1 MHSVTEILT
10 MGEHSKLEDIFLTES
25 MDAYY
30 FKNQKKG
37 RYGSENVPCYTF
49 ENNTLESQYYIGVD
63 WLCKLTNR
71 AIYISPKLN
80 KNSFET
86 DYLKMLL
93 ICLKDS
99 EASKYIGTIYEIK
112 INSERIEID
121 QTDDLLSPLLAIEFL
136 NLVKQLVKKGLKKS
150 YYREERHLNARVKG
164 KLLVSQTLKQYT
176 FKKELHKTICAYDV
190 FGLNHPENQL
200 IKAALLFVQKYLAQY
215 PDYALLASNTLNYC
229 LPAFNEVVV
238 PKDISALRHFK
249 SSPFFSTYK
258 EALSIAKIILER
270 FGHNVRSIQAQKI
283 KTQPYW
289 INMALLFE
297 LYTFTLLR
305 KQYTNNV
312 LYQYK
317 SDYQELDFLINSG
330 ETKMVVDTKYKAK
343 YGNGKKDK
351 NDIRQLS
358 GYARMEKV
366 YNHFGKN
373 KNEVIDCLI
382 IYPIKNNDGISI
394 LELKIENKEPI
405 KNYVGFYKVGVGI
418 PYFEY

>member
-1 MHSVTEILT
+1 MHNVTEIFP

-25 MDAYY
+25 METYY

-37 RYGSENVPCYTF
+37 RYGSDNVPCYTL
-49 ENNTLESQYYIGVD
+49 ENNTLLSQYYIGLD
-63 WLCKLTNR
+63 WLCKSTNR
-71 AIYISPKLN
+71 ALHISPKLN
-80 KNSFET
+80 NNHFET
-86 DYLKMLL
+86 DYLQMLL
-93 ICLKDS
+93 ICLEDS

-112 INSERIEID
+112 INSECIEID
-121 QTDDLLSPLLAIEFL
+121 QTNDLLSPLLAIQYL
-136 NLVKQLVKKGLKKS
+136 NLVKQLVKRGLKKS
-150 YYREERHLNARVKG
+150 YYREERHLNARLKG

-176 FKKELHKTICAYDV
+176 FKNEPLKTICAYDV

-215 PDYALLASNTLNYC
+215 PEYARLATSTLNYC
-229 LPAFNEVVV
+229 LPAFNEVEV

-249 SSPFFSTYK
+249 SSPFFSAYK

-305 KQYTNNV
+305 KQFGKEV
-312 LYQYK
+312 VYQYN
-317 SDYQELDFLINSG
+317 SDYQELDFLLNSG
-330 ETKMVVDTKYKAK
+330 NIQMVIDTKYKTK
-343 YGNGKKDK
+343 YGKDKKDK

-366 YNHFGKN
+366 YNYLGKS
-373 KNEVIDCLI
+373 KSEIIDCMI
-382 IYPIKNNDGISI
+382 IYPIRNEINEITS
-394 LELKIENKEPI
+394 ELKFEDKQPI
-405 KNYVGFYKVGVGI
+405 KNYVSFYQLGVSI
-418 PYFEY
+418 PCIE